1 MKLIP
6 YGKQYIDQDDIRSV
20 SKVLKM
26 KKLLQEKRL
35 LILKKNFS
43 ISKM

>member
-20 SKVLKM
+20 SKVLKNE
-26 KKLLQEKRL
+26 KLLRKR
-35 LILKKNFS
+35 LILKKFLN
-43 ISKM
+43 I